1 MLRAIALLAVAGTFF
16 FIQDVQRADAQ
27 VVTTYYAPATAV
39 GVVPVRR
46 GVLGLRRG
54 YVPVVGTVA
63 VPVTT
68 HYAPPVTTYY
78 PPAPVTTTYYAP
90 APVPVTTYYP
100 PARVTTYYAPP
111 VPAYYVAP
119 PVRTYYA
126 PPVIIGR

>member
-1 MLRAIALLAVAGTFF
+1 MIRTLAMLAVAGAFF
-16 FIQDVQRADAQ
+16 LIQDVQRADAQ
-27 VVTTYYAPATAV
+27 VVTTYYAPTTAV
-39 GVVPVRR
+39 GVVPVRT
-46 GVLGLRRG
+46 GVFGLRRG

-63 VPVTT
+63 VPVTS
-68 HYAPPVTTYY
+68 HYAAPVTTYY
-78 PPAPVTTTYYAP
+78 PPAPVTTTTYYPP
-90 APVPVTTYYP
+90 APVTTYYP